1 MFLEKFD
8 EFLTPKRTK
17 YLLLFSIIL
26 FLVIY
31 PLMGYAFLLSE
42 NPGDVM
48 SSQLSFSAEYMRA
61 YYKGIGN
68 LEYYRLGETL
78 DYGFMISYGSLI
90 VALAL
95 ILARK
100 FEESSKMR
108 QSGYF
113 IAILGIAAAGLDAVE
128 NMFILLMLTDPSGFL
143 AMWALANST
152 FALIKWI
159 LLFIAIGWALVAVI
173 LKILKK

>member
-8 EFLTPKRTK
+8 EVLTPKRTK
-17 YLLLFSIIL
+17 YLLLFSILLLLI
-26 FLVIY
+26 IY
-31 PLMGYAFLLSE
+31 PLMSYAFLLAE

-48 SSQLSFSAEYMRA
+48 SSQLSFSAEYMRE
-61 YYKGIGN
+61 YYKNIGN
-68 LEYYRLGETL
+68 LEQYRLAETL
-78 DYGFMISYGSLI
+78 DYGFMVSYGSLI

-108 QSGYF
+108 QSGYL
-113 IAILGIAAAGLDAVE
+113 IAILGLAAAGLDAIE
-128 NMFILLMLTDPSGFL
+128 NMFILLMLTDPSGFP
-143 AMWALANST
+143 AMWALAHST